1 MTDIKISKKNQ
12 QKIDQQK
19 FDGEYGLET
28 TGLGNERKF
37 RPFKQIG
44 KYRIRKGKNYWFGAN
59 YDLRGC
65 DDVKVLKEEIK
76 CLNNAIEH
84 TQDKQYRYVNNQ
96 KKIAK
101 ELKTQLFFYRTEVEQ
116 KLEDKN
122 EEIETLTKKY
132 KREKKYST
140 ETLVKLGVFTGLEEF
155 RNWADAKSEMMA
167 KIAESD
173 EEVRTYKL
181 ALIDERAVCDEWQI
195 RAQKAEKILAVFN
208 VAKDF
213 VNKK

>member
-1 MTDIKISKKNQ
+1 MDTDIKISKKNQ

-19 FDGEYGLET
+19 FDGQYGLET
-28 TGLGNERKF
+28 TGLGSERKF

-65 DDVKVLKEEIK
+65 NDVKVLREEIK

-96 KKIAK
+96 KKIVK
-101 ELKTQLFFYRTEVEQ
+101 EIKTQLFFTRKEMQQ
-116 KLEDKN
+116 KVEDKN

-132 KREKKYST
+132 KREKIYST

-167 KIAESD
+167 RIADSN
-173 EEVRTYKL
+173 EEVATYKL
-181 ALIDERAVCDEWQI
+181 ALIDERAVCHEWQI
-195 RAQKAEKILAVFN
+195 RAQKAEKILEVFN
-208 VAKDF
+208 VKHF
-213 VNKK
+213 VSKK